1 MFKKKCLLF
10 LVAYFSGNINV
21 SGNFFELIFLKMK
34 ALIVLFIYLFTHLS
48 SKATYFTTN
57 LFSQLDSTVLKEFFV
72 DSINVGRK
80 KYNKIELVQY
90 SVSDSN
96 YVIIKFYSRLKNKTW
111 KLKQT
116 FSFEKDDVLSLD
128 TELSDFNND
137 GFKDMTYISNIAARG
152 ANQVRRL
159 FIYDN
164 ILDKLIYMKNSEDYP
179 NMLYN
184 KKLNCI
190 DAFLVYGGSSTIF
203 LNIKGDSLVEFA
215 GVDLDDHITVYEINK
230 SGKRIIIKKQ
240 KNKDEWYYVRFKSYK
255 PLVSY

>member
-1 MFKKKCLLF
+1 MKPLF
-10 LVAYFSGNINV
+10 
-21 SGNFFELIFLKMK
+21 
-34 ALIVLFIYLFTHLS
+34 VLFIFLFFHLS
-48 SKATYFTTN
+48 SKANYFTTN
-57 LFSQLDSTVLKEFFV
+57 LFRQHDSIELKEFFV
-72 DSINVGRK
+72 DSLNIGRK
-80 KYNKIELVQY
+80 KYNKIELAQY
-90 SVSDSN
+90 SISDSN
-96 YVIIKFYSRLKNKTW
+96 YVIIKFYSRLKNKAW

-116 FSFEKDDVLSLD
+116 FSFEKDGVLSLD
-128 TELSDFNND
+128 TEITDFNND
-137 GFKDMTYISNIAARG
+137 GFKDMTYISAVAARG

-159 FIYDN
+159 FVYNN

-190 DAFLVYGGSSTIF
+190 DAFLVYGGSSTVF
-203 LNIKGDSLVEFA
+203 LNIKADSLVEFA

>member
-1 MFKKKCLLF
+1 MKTLF
-10 LVAYFSGNINV
+10 
-21 SGNFFELIFLKMK
+21 
-34 ALIVLFIYLFTHLS
+34 VLFISLFTHLS
-48 SKATYFTTN
+48 SKANSFKGKHIRRY
-57 LFSQLDSTVLKEFFV
+57 DSTELKEFFV
-72 DSINVGRK
+72 DSVNVGRK
-80 KYNKIELVQY
+80 KYNKIELAQY

-159 FIYDN
+159 FIYSN
-164 ILDKLIYMKNSEDYP
+164 ILDKLVYMKNSEDYP

-184 KKLNCI
+184 KNLNCI
-190 DAFLVYGGSSTIF
+190 DAFLVYGGSSTVF
-203 LNIKGDSLVEFA
+203 LNIKSDSLVEFA
-215 GVDLDDHITVYEINK
+215 GVDLDDHITVYEIDK
-230 SGKRIIIKKQ
+230 SGKRIIKKKQ
-240 KNKDEWYYVRFKSYK
+240 KNKDEWYYVRFKSYR

>member
-1 MFKKKCLLF
+1 MKSLF
-10 LVAYFSGNINV
+10 ILF
-21 SGNFFELIFLKMK
+21 IFL
-34 ALIVLFIYLFTHLS
+34 FPHLN
-48 SKATYFTTN
+48 SKANYFTPN
-57 LFSQLDSTVLKEFFV
+57 LFKQHDSTELKELFV
-72 DSINVGRK
+72 DSVNVGKK
-80 KYNKIELVQY
+80 KYNKIELAQY

-96 YVIIKFYSRLKNKTW
+96 YLIIKFYSRLKNKTW

-116 FSFEKDDVLSLD
+116 FSFEKDEVLSLD
-128 TELSDFNND
+128 TKLSDFNND

-164 ILDKLIYMKNSEDYP
+164 ILDELIYMRNSEDYP

-190 DAFLVYGGSSTIF
+190 DAFLVYGGSSTVF

-240 KNKDEWYYVRFKSYK
+240 KNKDKWYYVRFKSYK
-255 PLVSY
+255 PLISY

>member
-1 MFKKKCLLF
+1 
-10 LVAYFSGNINV
+10 
-21 SGNFFELIFLKMK
+21 
-34 ALIVLFIYLFTHLS
+34 
-48 SKATYFTTN
+48 
-57 LFSQLDSTVLKEFFV
+57 
-72 DSINVGRK
+72 
-80 KYNKIELVQY
+80 
-90 SVSDSN
+90 
-96 YVIIKFYSRLKNKTW
+96 
-111 KLKQT
+111 
-116 FSFEKDDVLSLD
+116 
-128 TELSDFNND
+128 
-137 GFKDMTYISNIAARG
+137 MTYISNIAARG

-203 LNIKGDSLVEFA
+203 LNIKGDSLVEFE